1 MCYFF
6 GSFLVCTICTFLHT
20 VHSFD
25 AFLVFNVTI
34 RNVYYFIAFG
44 RSKEWVR
51 SRFLGKELQRW
62 LSTHFWLWLKN
73 VYVHRHW
80 YFHYFSILHMCI
92 FLLLFQWTRLHADTF
107 FFGTVA
113 LPNKSIFLRWKKYK
127 PKE

>member
-20 VHSFD
+20 MHSFD

-80 YFHYFSILHMCI
+80 YFHYFSILHICVYSCCCSSELDFM
-92 FLLLFQWTRLHADTF
+92 QTHF
-107 FFGTVA
+107 FWHSSTSEQKYFFKV
-113 LPNKSIFLRWKKYK
+113 KKYK